1 MTIYT
6 QTAWLFILSFPVAC
20 ISWTVTHEEIFREPR
35 DYCIKKSENAKSLIE
50 RKIFYLFTCEYCFSH
65 YIAIAFLFITDY
77 KILFSDWRGS
87 LIAGFSMVWI
97 ANIYMNIFAL
107 MRQSIKKEKK
117 QIEILES
124 EAKQD

>member
-6 QTAWLFILSFPVAC
+6 QTAWLFILSIPVAC

-35 DYCIKKSENAKSLIE
+35 DYCVKKSENAKSLLE

-87 LIAGFSMVWI
+87 LIAGFSMVWV